1 MTRTGKILVYV
12 NLVLAIGMCV
22 WAFGLYSTRIDWSN
36 KPAKGSEPPGELAK
50 RMAALKQVDSALQ
63 TAEARQRAAAL
74 DLRTM
79 ERRRPRD
86 QGFFAKELGLLQTG
100 INNEN
105 PPRIV
110 SVQAGVIQ
118 VNPADGMVV
127 MIPAPKPFESLDVY
141 EKQQQQTQAALL
153 ASISEY
159 QALVEEDT
167 KKIEQ
172 IIGEKGLRQQ
182 LFNEEEIKLARI
194 KQEIEDLKPLYIN
207 VMVDLQLLDKR
218 QKALEAR
225 LKEFD
230 TKAEKGNKE

>member
-1 MTRTGKILVYV
+1 
-12 NLVLAIGMCV
+12 MCV

-36 KPAKGSEPPGELAK
+36 KPAKGSEPAGELAK

-63 TAEARQRAAAL
+63 TAEARQRAASL

-86 QGFFAKELGLLQTG
+86 TQFFAKELDLLQKG
-100 INNEN
+100 IDKDN

-127 MIPAPKPFESLDVY
+127 MIPAPKQFFSLD
-141 EKQQQQTQAALL
+141 ELAREQKQTQDALL

-159 QALVEEDT
+159 QALVQDDVNKT
-167 KKIEQ
+167 EQ

-218 QKALEAR
+218 TKALEAR
-225 LKEFD
+225 INEFGAKVENKKE
-230 TKAEKGNKE
+230 GNRE